1 MQELQINGAMNGE
14 AGLSGDESGP
24 QEESRKGRAFLT
36 SLVRELFQ
44 TERSAMIH
52 PRIEADRLGDVPP
65 ARAMRAVSAHA
76 EAALSEI
83 CPLLRERELPI
94 SAGGLAVGEA
104 FSALRERLA
113 DHLLS
118 TERSYR
124 GTLLG
129 MRHGVDL
136 VELLQYVATVEGDTP
151 LAAWCARWLSMRKPL
166 VEVVADEL
174 AWFAA
179 RPARAMRAAK
189 DDVIAHLLRGLANG
203 VELGAQRLRRLVTF
217 AG

>member
-1 MQELQINGAMNGE
+1 MQELQSNGATNSEG
-14 AGLSGDESGP
+14 GLSGDESGP
-24 QEESRKGRAFLT
+24 QKESQEGRAFLA
-36 SLVRELFQ
+36 SLVREVFQ

-52 PRIEADRLGDVPP
+52 PRIEAERLGDVPP
-65 ARAMRAVSAHA
+65 AHALRAVSTHA
-76 EAALSEI
+76 EATLSELP
-83 CPLLRERELPI
+83 PLLRERGLPT
-94 SAGGLAVGEA
+94 SVGGLVVGEA
-104 FSALRERLA
+104 FSALRDRLA

-136 VELLQYVATVEGDTP
+136 IELLQYVATVEGDAP
-151 LAAWCARWLSMRKPL
+151 LAAWCARWLSMRRPL
-166 VEVVADEL
+166 VEAVSDEL

-189 DDVIAHLLRGLANG
+189 DDLIAHLLRGLTNG
-203 VELGAQRLRRLVTF
+203 VELAAQRLRRLVTF